1 LIYYFFDGKKV
12 TKKANAKK
20 AFPSGGLRRVAY
32 FASFHCAKSAK
43 PSFAA
48 PKLRFFTKSQS
59 ASLASLVR
67 SAAPTYAGFGVP
79 QRKKLHFSNYFTL

>member
-1 LIYYFFDGKKV
+1 LVYYFFGGKKV

-20 AFPSGGLRRVAY
+20 GVFAY

-48 PKLRFFTKSQS
+48 PKLRFFIKISICITRFARSFGCS
-59 ASLASLVR
+59 DIRWFLASHGGNL
-67 SAAPTYAGFGVP
+67 AFA
-79 QRKKLHFSNYFTL
+79 